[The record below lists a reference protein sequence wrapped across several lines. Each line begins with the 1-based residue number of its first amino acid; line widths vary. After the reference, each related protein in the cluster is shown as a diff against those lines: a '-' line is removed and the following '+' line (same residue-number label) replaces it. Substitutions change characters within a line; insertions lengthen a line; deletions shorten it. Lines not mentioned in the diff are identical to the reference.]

1 VREKVVINVMT
12 KVKPIILKKFSV
24 KVQNSDKSKERPPSP
39 SSVSSTNSSVSGDPS
54 VAETKGLLSK
64 HSSETSQPKKSET
77 DKHAPTHT
85 GNESESHI
93 IKRTKIHEQEIKT
106 TTIVI
111 HDLQDKK
118 TKDSFQSIERDL
130 EKLTLNGNKN
140 VNSNLKEETRKNTDL
155 EATTNKKIKSQDEG
169 SLNVSKKTS
178 RRKIDP
184 WDEIEKEENHDN
196 GHQYLEMKKLERK
209 VRIEKE
215 DEILEDM
222 CNVVDRLQTITVD
235 INKEIGVQTKI
246 IEEIHEEVDDASSA
260 FVMLTK
266 KMDNVI
272 NTEKN
277 GFKIIVILSLIIV
290 VLVILVFIIL

>member
-1 VREKVVINVMT
+1 MQFFNQVREKVVVNVMT
-12 KVKPIILKKFSV
+12 KVKPIILKKFTV
-24 KVQNSDKSKERPPSP
+24 KRQKSDGSKERPPSP
-39 SSVSSTNSSVSGDPS
+39 SSVSSTNSSVSGDPG

-64 HSSETSQPKKSET
+64 HSSETSHPKSKSET
-77 DKHAPTHT
+77 DKDASTHIR
-85 GNESESHI
+85 NENDLSHI
-93 IKRTKIHEQEIKT
+93 LKRTKVHEQEIKQ

-118 TKDSFQSIERDL
+118 TKDGFQSIEKDL
-130 EKLTLNGNKN
+130 EKLTLNGNLRN
-140 VNSNLKEETRKNTDL
+140 MDSNGQNTDL
-155 EATTNKKIKSQDEG
+155 ETTSKRIKSQDEG
-169 SLNVSKKTS
+169 SLNGNKMKTS

-184 WDEIEKEENHDN
+184 WDEIEENHNN

-209 VRIEKE
+209 FRIEKE

-222 CNVVDRLQTITVD
+222 CNVVDRLQTISLD
-235 INKEIGVQTKI
+235 INKEIGVQTTL

-272 NTEKN
+272 NTEK
-277 GFKIIVILSLIIV
+277 KMDLKL
-290 VLVILVFIIL
+290 L